1 MEGDEFLRPDPGKQ
15 PPQLGTGL
23 EDYFNGAYY
32 YTSLFDLPFH
42 GLIEKGAMR
51 TDQYRLH
58 MLDAVSFSEEF
69 EAGIEFGDQNQA
81 KGYMSS
87 TAYWYADT
95 ASPIPLSPEQEKLLE
110 RPADRFELQGLM
122 AQFFMLERDGLYA
135 DAASRMEYFAARY
148 HSQPW
153 VDVLKVRALGYREKT
168 EGFEAVK
175 AEYLSL
181 ASSSFP
187 AAAQA
192 AKNRLWMEEDASHAL
207 LGIHALAKYTLLL
220 DGKQVSQG
228 QGTSNLEV
236 HRLTVTPGDHV
247 WQVDMEPTRQGSFFS
262 LCLRTADGDITSAG
276 EWEEIDVVDLAGRA
290 RPEKFEGKEGLP
302 NMTLWAFQPSA
313 HVGMQ
318 SPAMGIKLWSFW
330 DSKPLIRRLVLKKTW
345 TLGERSAL
353 PVRLEQERNEEELR
367 AHAID

>member
-1 MEGDEFLRPDPGKQ
+1 
-15 PPQLGTGL
+15 
-23 EDYFNGAYY
+23 
-32 YTSLFDLPFH
+32 
-42 GLIEKGAMR
+42 
-51 TDQYRLH
+51 
-58 MLDAVSFSEEF
+58 MLDAVPFSKEF

-95 ASPIPLSPEQEKLLE
+95 ASSIPLSPEQENLLE

-122 AQFFMLERDGLYA
+122 AQLFMLERDGLYA
-135 DAASRMEYFAARY
+135 DAAARMDYFAARY

-153 VDVLKVRALGYREKT
+153 VDVLRVRALGYREKT

-192 AKNRLWMEEDASHAL
+192 AKDRLWMEEDASHTL

-262 LCLRTADGDITSAG
+262 LCLRTVDGDITSAG

-290 RPEKFEGKEGLP
+290 RPEKFEGKEVLP
-302 NMTLWAFQPSA
+302 NMTLWAFQPTA
-313 HVGMQ
+313 YVGMQ
-318 SPAMGIKLWSFW
+318 SPPMGIKLWSFW
-330 DSKPLIRRLVLKKTW
+330 DSKPLIRRLTLKKDW
-345 TLGERSAL
+345 VLGDL
-353 PVRLEQERNEEELR
+353 PATPVETEQERNEQELR